1 MLLLLL
7 TLLLPDAAAR
17 CARAWT
23 SDELKNV
30 SRLAMARYGDAQM
43 SGFYQANAESI
54 AYIPCLGEVLRP
66 DAAAVWYQ
74 VQGVQAFLDRRS
86 SAMESYFQV
95 ARFLDPSLDLDER
108 VAPPGH
114 PIRVAWENAL
124 LAPPF
129 GDVSLVGT
137 VRGDLYVD
145 GLESLTLP
153 AERPFVGQLVA
164 TNGVPSR
171 SAFVVDAA
179 EAPPW
184 MSGRSSAS
192 WSRGLSRGA
201 AVSATLAAGL
211 WIATGPAYVRY
222 AGVAA
227 RVTAT
232 PDRASSADME
242 EFRDAAR
249 RTNALGIG
257 AQAATVAALGLG
269 GAALVVRF

>member
-30 SRLAMARYGDAQM
+30 SRLAMSRYADTQM

-54 AYIPCLGEVLRP
+54 TYIPCLGEVLRP

-86 SAMESYFQV
+86 AAMESYFQV

-108 VAPPGH
+108 AAPPGH

-129 GDVSLVGT
+129 GDVPLLGS
-137 VRGDLYVD
+137 VRGDLYID

-164 TNGVPSR
+164 TNGAPSR
-171 SAFVVDAA
+171 SAFVVSAA

-192 WSRGLSRGA
+192 WSRVLGRS
-201 AVSATLAAGL
+201 AVGTATLAAGL
-211 WIATGPAYVRY
+211 WIATAPAYSRY
-222 AGVAA
+222 LGVAA

-232 PDRASSADME
+232 SDRGTEQDVQE
-242 EFRDAAR
+242 LTDAAR
-249 RTNALGIG
+249 RANALGVG
-257 AQAATVAALGLG
+257 AQAATAAALGLG